1 MSSDPQSDV
10 WGFLRYLR
18 EDGIVM
24 QYQNGKLT
32 SVNPV
37 TDPRLREFITTNR
50 LAIIEELKQEAGQN
64 EKQ

>member
-1 MSSDPQSDV
+1 MSSEA